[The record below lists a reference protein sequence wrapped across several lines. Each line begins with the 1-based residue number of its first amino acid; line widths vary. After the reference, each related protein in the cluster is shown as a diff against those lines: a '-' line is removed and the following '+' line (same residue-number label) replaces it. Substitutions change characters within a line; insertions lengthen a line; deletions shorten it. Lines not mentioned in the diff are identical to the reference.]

1 MFVIEFLDLRID
13 AECSPRRLVTLV
25 ADLREQEGEGQFV
38 ATLRS
43 LCDRPL
49 TGDLKCTIR
58 DWAGNSIA
66 ENVRKV
72 TVPAGAKPTEA
83 VVPLPPGGHRFLEA
97 EFTFVTPGQE
107 VPPVQE
113 YFLAPIEPAED
124 ATEADP
130 SSPLGMGLYLN
141 RYGNYAPG
149 LRRWSARPKWV
160 PRRE

>member
-72 TVPAGAKPTEA
+72 TVPAGASP
-83 VVPLPPGGHRFLEA
+83 PRPSCHCLPAGTDSWRLNS
-97 EFTFVTPGQE
+97 
-107 VPPVQE
+107 
-113 YFLAPIEPAED
+113 
-124 ATEADP
+124 P
-130 SSPLGMGLYLN
+130 S
-141 RYGNYAPG
+141 
-149 LRRWSARPKWV
+149 
-160 PRRE
+160 